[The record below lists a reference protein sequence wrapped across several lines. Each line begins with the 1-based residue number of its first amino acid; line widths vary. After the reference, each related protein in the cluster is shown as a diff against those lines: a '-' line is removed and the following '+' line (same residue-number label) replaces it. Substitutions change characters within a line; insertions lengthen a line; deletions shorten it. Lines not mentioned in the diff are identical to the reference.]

1 MGLGPSAQVKSQL
14 CHSAAAGQLS
24 VFPHCGMQM
33 TTATSPGCSED
44 RVAMCVRTVT
54 TESGPQWEVAPLL
67 SILDPKQKTRAADL
81 NLDSNSGLEPSRALG
96 PPPVDGKNRG
106 PMDKNAYILCQLDR

>member
-1 MGLGPSAQVKSQL
+1 
-14 CHSAAAGQLS
+14 
-24 VFPHCGMQM
+24 MQM